1 VRKSAECRNK
11 RRDIHADD
19 LLADTSAD
27 YSLDKGAVTW
37 GVDDFAVS
45 GNFAENNFNI
55 GAKWQFHLNFKS
67 GKCVFA
73 EIEKRVQINII
84 QRNFLNFP
92 DHKKTSF
99 YFIDFD
105 YEDLKRSNF
114 FSETCEDS
122 VPPAIFCFLISK
134 NFEDCLRTTVSIG
147 GDTDTLCAISC
158 AIAEAYYKE
167 IDEDLLKAVK
177 QKINDLNIV

>member
-1 VRKSAECRNK
+1 M
-11 RRDIHADD
+11 
-19 LLADTSAD
+19 
-27 YSLDKGAVTW
+27 
-37 GVDDFAVS
+37 
-45 GNFAENNFNI
+45 
-55 GAKWQFHLNFKS
+55 
-67 GKCVFA
+67 
-73 EIEKRVQINII
+73 
-84 QRNFLNFP
+84 
-92 DHKKTSF
+92 
-99 YFIDFD
+99 DFD
-105 YEDLKRSNF
+105 YEDLKRANF